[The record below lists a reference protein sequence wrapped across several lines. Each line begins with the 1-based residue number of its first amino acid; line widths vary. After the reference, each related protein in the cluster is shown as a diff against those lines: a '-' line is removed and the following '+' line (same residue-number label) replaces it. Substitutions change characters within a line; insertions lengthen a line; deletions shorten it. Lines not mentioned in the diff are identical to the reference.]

1 MKQFSKFLILLVVL
15 GFWSCRDTKEVE
27 ETVETEVQQEKSI
40 KETDDNSPESDLQ
53 EVSEELDKEVRELES
68 ALKEL
73 DTI

>member
-1 MKQFSKFLILLVVL
+1 MKQFSKFLIILVAL

-27 ETVETEVQQEKSI
+27 ETVETEIQQEESVN
-40 KETDDNSPESDLQ
+40 ETDGKNPESDLQ
-53 EVSEELDKEVRELES
+53 EASEELDKEVKELES

>member
-40 KETDDNSPESDLQ
+40 NDADGKNPERDLQ
-53 EVSEELDKEVRELES
+53 EASEELDKEVKELES